1 MKSWLQL
8 MESVAPET
16 VEEDSWTEV
25 SEGACSVCNE
35 SPCCCESTNEE
46 TDVTN
51 EEELTFE
58 DWSVVY
64 DSVNAKNVKAN
75 VRMKSNMQEA
85 EVREW
90 FQRVFSPMGIHEMSC
105 NAKKEDEQIDEL
117 SKDTVRT
124 YYNKAGE
131 QGKEI
136 ADRMKMGGGD
146 WSADGSDTKTLA
158 KRAAGRTMALK
169 RRSGEMKMSE
179 EQVDEFSLGDLGK
192 GNGNQATGS
201 SNIQTTKQ
209 ATTKVN
215 VNGKAFSFD
224 KDQDA
229 KQFTDKVKKGEIA
242 VEAKPGNT
250 SQWGT
255 DEELL
260 RNVAQVLER
269 EVEWP
274 LTELLPRQ
282 AVGNAM
288 QPIQDL
294 VQSALNNLPTPVSY
308 ESLDEADRNEQ
319 GMFKDLS
326 DAYEP
331 GPTEVWYWKD
341 DMGRDMMMGKNFL
354 IKQNKMPDPA
364 NLAATHVKL
373 GSVKETNPEK
383 VFHMMQGEMWSP
395 EGQARS
401 FIQASGTGH
410 TSMSVGDI
418 VVVNGKAQMV
428 DRFGFTPID
437 NAPAEES
444 VMEGKF
450 HAGRAVLAEAHEVKL
465 MVNDDHEVRMAQA
478 ELYRLAKDAIA
489 LHNLL
494 DQMGNLEG
502 WVSSKIT
509 LATDYVATVRDYI
522 DDFVRTDGENTDD
535 QLPAVVPGQEPAV
548 PTEGPIDMPTEAA
561 DDDWDQ
567 EEEEPENPDA
577 DKIPH
582 IVMQLKKAAD
592 VGGNYPITFKD
603 GSKHVLP
610 YNMIASFLTKYM
622 EKKPFER
629 EAMQDQAGQSLLDLQ
644 ATMESMEEAVVTN
657 EKPIDVLAKV
667 VADKQASK
675 VKFDDGG
682 SIMVDL
688 FSASAMMGVYHNLKK
703 EETKAKFRNM
713 VNNKAGFLKLL
724 DFALSKK

>member
-1 MKSWLQL
+1 

-16 VEEDSWTEV
+16 VEENSWTEV

-35 SPCCCESTNEE
+35 SPCCCES
-46 TDVTN
+46 TN

-90 FQRVFSPMGIHEMSC
+90 FQRVFSPMGIHEM
-105 NAKKEDEQIDEL
+105 NRVAKEEKIDEL
-117 SKDTVRT
+117 SPATLGDYADKAEKERDAHWANSGTDADSARK
-124 YYNKAGE
+124 YYNRKHGVKKAAN
-131 QGKEI
+131 QLDI
-136 ADRMKMGGGD
+136 AN
-146 WSADGSDTKTLA
+146 
-158 KRAAGRTMALK
+158 
-169 RRSGEMKMSE
+169 E

-242 VEAKPGNT
+242 VEATPGNT

-282 AVGNAM
+282 AVGNAI

-354 IKQNKMPDPA
+354 IKYNKMPDSA

-383 VFHMMQGEMWSP
+383 VFHMMQGEIWSP
-395 EGQARS
+395 EGQARD

-418 VVVNGKAQMV
+418 VVVNGKALMV

-437 NAPAEES
+437 NEPAEES

-535 QLPAVVPGQEPAV
+535 QLPVVVPGQEPAV
-548 PTEGPIDMPTEAA
+548 PTEGPMDMPTEAA

-622 EKKPFER
+622 QKKPFER

-713 VNNKAGFLKLL
+713 VNTKAGFLKLL